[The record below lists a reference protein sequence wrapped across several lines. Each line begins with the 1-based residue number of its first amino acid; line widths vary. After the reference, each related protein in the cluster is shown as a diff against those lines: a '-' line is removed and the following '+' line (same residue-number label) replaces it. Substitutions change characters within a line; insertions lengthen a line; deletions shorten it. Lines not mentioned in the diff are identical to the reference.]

1 MRMTQY
7 QFADPVELTDEEIA
21 DILRDVDDLVRW
33 AKMIKDYAQDEAVS
47 HDHFIPGYKL
57 VEGRSV
63 RRITDSG
70 KAAGLLLEAGY
81 AQDNIYTLKG
91 IGDLEAVVGKKALG
105 ELLGDLITKPA
116 GKPVLVPESDK
127 RPAISSATRAA
138 ELFNDDIQ

>member
-1 MRMTQY
+1 M
-7 QFADPVELTDEEIA
+7 
-21 DILRDVDDLVRW
+21 
-33 AKMIKDYAQDEAVS
+33 
-47 HDHFIPGYKL
+47 
-57 VEGRSV
+57 
-63 RRITDSG
+63 RRITDAG